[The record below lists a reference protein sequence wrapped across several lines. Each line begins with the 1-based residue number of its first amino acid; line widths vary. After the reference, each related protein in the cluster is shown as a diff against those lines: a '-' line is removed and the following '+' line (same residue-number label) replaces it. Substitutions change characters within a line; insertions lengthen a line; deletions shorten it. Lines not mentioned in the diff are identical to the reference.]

1 MWIMEGEIVRILIED
16 VVRYVNAFTG
26 VELDTWSQ
34 PVMSLNPV
42 SS

>member
-1 MWIMEGEIVRILIED
+1 MDGEIAGILIEV

-34 PVMSLNPV
+34 PTLSLNPV
-42 SS
+42 TS